1 MITLVILHPGEGSLS
16 ELGDLLRRSR
26 EQLGLSLEEVEAL
39 THIKSL
45 YLQALEAE
53 NFAILPNRVATH
65 GFLRNYASVLKL
77 DASNVLGLYEA
88 SQGRPPTS
96 RLSLSEN
103 GIQFKDISMMP
114 RPRFSPDL
122 FIGFLVITALVG
134 IILYFVYQQYMSS
147 PETASVTGLAS
158 PTAEAAILLPTPTP
172 PPTHTPTPTATPSPL
187 FYTGVTVELVITDQ
201 SWVQVLVDEV
211 KAFEG
216 VLAAGERRQWTGE
229 RQVIV
234 RAGNAGGVEVIVNG
248 ESQGL
253 MGERGQVADQ
263 VWEKRED
270 GITASPQENVTNTPT
285 STPTP
290 IP

>member
-1 MITLVILHPGEGSLS
+1 LHRGVGPLS

-39 THIKSL
+39 THIKSP

-53 NFAILPNRVATH
+53 NFDILPNRVAAR
-65 GFLRNYASVLKL
+65 GFLRNYAPVLKL
-77 DASNVLGLYEA
+77 DASHVLELYEA
-88 SQGRPPTS
+88 SQGRSPAS
-96 RLSLSEN
+96 RLSLSRDS
-103 GIQFKDISMMP
+103 IQFKNISMMP

-122 FIGFLVITALVG
+122 LIGFLVITALVG
-134 IILYFVYQQYMSS
+134 IILYFVYRQYMSS
-147 PETASVTGLAS
+147 PEMAATGFAS
-158 PTAEAAILLPTPTP
+158 PTAEAALLLPTPTP

-216 VLAAGERRQWTGE
+216 VLAAGERQHWTGE

-270 GITASPQENVTNTPT
+270 GVTASPQEDVTNTPT

-290 IP
+290 NP

>member
-1 MITLVILHPGEGSLS
+1 MS
-16 ELGDLLRRSR
+16 ELGDLLQRSR
-26 EQLGLSLEEVEAL
+26 EQLGLSLEEVEAS
-39 THIKSL
+39 THIKRS

-53 NFAILPNRVATH
+53 NFDALPNRVAVH
-65 GFLRNYASVLKL
+65 GFLRNYASALKL
-77 DASNVLGLYEA
+77 DASHMLELYEK
-88 SQGRPPTS
+88 SQGPSPGS
-96 RLSLSEN
+96 RLSLSEGRIRLKN
-103 GIQFKDISMMP
+103 ISMLP

-122 FIGFLVITALVG
+122 LIGFLVITALVG
-134 IILYFVYQQYMSS
+134 VILYFVYRQYMSS
-147 PETASVTGLAS
+147 PGMAAATGLAS

-201 SWVQVLVDEV
+201 SWVQVSVDEV

-216 VLAAGERRQWTGE
+216 VLAAGERWHWTGD

-248 ESQGL
+248 ESKGL

-263 VWEKRED
+263 VWEKREE
-270 GITASPQENVTNTPT
+270 GATASPQENATNTPT

-290 IP
+290 TP

>member
-1 MITLVILHPGEGSLS
+1 LS

-39 THIKSL
+39 THIKGS

-53 NFAILPNRVATH
+53 NFDILPNRVAAH

-77 DASNVLGLYEA
+77 DANHVLGLYEA
-88 SQGRPPTS
+88 GQGRSPTS
-96 RLSLSEN
+96 RLSLSQD
-103 GIQFKDISMMP
+103 GIRLKDISMMP

-122 FIGFLVITALVG
+122 LIGFLVITALVG
-134 IILYFVYQQYMSS
+134 IILYFVYRQYMSS
-147 PETASVTGLAS
+147 PEMASATGFAS

-216 VLAAGERRQWTGE
+216 VLAAGERRHWTGD

-263 VWEKRED
+263 VWEKREEGVTD
-270 GITASPQENVTNTPT
+270 SPQENATQTPT
-285 STPTP
+285 STPTSTP
-290 IP
+290 

>member
-1 MITLVILHPGEGSLS
+1 MS

-39 THIKSL
+39 THIKSS
-45 YLQALEAE
+45 YLQGLETE
-53 NFAILPNRVATH
+53 NFDILPNRVAAQ

-77 DASNVLGLYEA
+77 DENHVLGLYEA
-88 SQGRPPTS
+88 SQGRSPTS
-96 RLSLSEN
+96 RPSLSQDAIRLKN
-103 GIQFKDISMMP
+103 ISMMP

-122 FIGFLVITALVG
+122 LVGFLAITALVG
-134 IILYFVYQQYMSS
+134 VILYFVYRQYMSS
-147 PETASVTGLAS
+147 PEMTSALGFAS

-216 VLAAGERRQWTGE
+216 VLAAGERRHWTGE

-234 RAGNAGGVEVIVNG
+234 RAGNAGGVEAIVNG

-263 VWEKRED
+263 VWEKREE
-270 GITASPQENVTNTPT
+270 GGTAAPPENVTT
-285 STPTP
+285 TPTP
-290 IP
+290 TPTRAP

>member
-1 MITLVILHPGEGSLS
+1 VGPLS

-26 EQLGLSLEEVEAL
+26 EQLGLSLEEVGAL
-39 THIKSL
+39 THIKSS

-53 NFAILPNRVATH
+53 NFDMLPTRVAAR
-65 GFLRNYASVLKL
+65 GFLRNYAPVLKL
-77 DASNVLGLYEA
+77 DVAHVLGLYEA
-88 SQGRPPTS
+88 SQGRSPAS
-96 RLSLSEN
+96 RLSPSQDS
-103 GIQFKDISMMP
+103 IQLKNISMMP

-122 FIGFLVITALVG
+122 LIGFLIITALVG
-134 IILYFVYQQYMSS
+134 IILYLVYRQYMSS
-147 PETASVTGLAS
+147 PEMASATGFAS

-216 VLAAGERRQWTGE
+216 VLAVGERPHWTGE

-263 VWEKRED
+263 VWEKREE
-270 GITASPQENVTNTPT
+270 GVTASPQENVTTTPT
-285 STPTP
+285 STPTSAP
-290 IP
+290 

>member
-1 MITLVILHPGEGSLS
+1 VGPLS

-39 THIKSL
+39 THIKSS

-53 NFAILPNRVATH
+53 NFDILPNRVAAR
-65 GFLRNYASVLKL
+65 GFLRNYGPVLKL
-77 DASNVLGLYEA
+77 DVNHVLELYEA
-88 SQGRPPTS
+88 SQGRPPAS
-96 RLSLSEN
+96 RRALSQDSIRLKS
-103 GIQFKDISMMP
+103 ISMMP
-114 RPRFSPDL
+114 RPRISPDL
-122 FIGFLVITALVG
+122 IIGFLVITALVG

-147 PETASVTGLAS
+147 PEMASATGFAS

-187 FYTGVTVELVITDQ
+187 FYTGVTVELVISDP
-201 SWVQVLVDEV
+201 SWVQVVVDEV

-216 VLAAGERRQWTGE
+216 VLAAGERKHWTGE

-263 VWEKRED
+263 VWEKREE
-270 GITASPQENVTNTPT
+270 GVTASPQENVTTTPT
-285 STPTP
+285 STPTSTP
-290 IP
+290 

>member
-1 MITLVILHPGEGSLS
+1 LS

-26 EQLGLSLEEVEAL
+26 EQLGLSLEEVETL
-39 THIKSL
+39 THIKSP

-53 NFAILPNRVATH
+53 NFDILPNRVAAH

-77 DASNVLGLYEA
+77 DANHVLELYETR
-88 SQGRPPTS
+88 QGRSPAS
-96 RLSLSEN
+96 RLSLSPN

-114 RPRFSPDL
+114 RPRLSPDL
-122 FIGFLVITALVG
+122 LIGFLAITALVG
-134 IILYFVYQQYMSS
+134 AILYFVYWQYMSS
-147 PETASVTGLAS
+147 PEMASVTGFAS

-172 PPTHTPTPTATPSPL
+172 PPTQTPTPTATPSPL

-201 SWVQVLVDEV
+201 SWVQVSVDEV

-216 VLAAGERRQWTGE
+216 VLAAGERRQWAGN

-270 GITASPQENVTNTPT
+270 GVTASPQENVTSTPT

-290 IP
+290 TP

>member
-1 MITLVILHPGEGSLS
+1 VGPLS

-26 EQLGLSLEEVEAL
+26 EQLGLSLEEVEVL
-39 THIKSL
+39 THIKSS

-53 NFAILPNRVATH
+53 NFDILPNRVAAR
-65 GFLRNYASVLKL
+65 GFLRNYAPVLKL
-77 DASNVLGLYEA
+77 DTSHVLGLYEA
-88 SQGRPPTS
+88 SQGRPPAS
-96 RLSLSEN
+96 RLSLSQD
-103 GIQFKDISMMP
+103 GIQFKNISMMP
-114 RPRFSPDL
+114 HPRFSPDL
-122 FIGFLVITALVG
+122 LIGFLVITALVG
-134 IILYFVYQQYMSS
+134 VILYFVYRQYMSS
-147 PETASVTGLAS
+147 PEMASATGFAS

-216 VLAAGERRQWTGE
+216 VLAAGERQHWTGE

-263 VWEKRED
+263 VWEKREE
-270 GITASPQENVTNTPT
+270 GVTASPQENVTSTPT

-290 IP
+290 TP

>member
-1 MITLVILHPGEGSLS
+1 MS

-26 EQLGLSLEEVEAL
+26 EQLGLSLEEVEVL
-39 THIKSL
+39 THIKSP

-53 NFAILPNRVATH
+53 NFDVLPNQVAAR

-77 DASNVLGLYEA
+77 DAGHVLELYEA
-88 SQGRPPTS
+88 SQGHSPAS
-96 RLSLSEN
+96 RLFLSQD
-103 GIQFKDISMMP
+103 GIRFKDISMAP
-114 RPRFSPDL
+114 RSRFSPDL
-122 FIGFLVITALVG
+122 LIGFLAITALVG
-134 IILYFVYQQYMSS
+134 IILYFVYRQYMS
-147 PETASVTGLAS
+147 PAEMASATGLAS

-172 PPTHTPTPTATPSPL
+172 LPTHTPTPTATPSPP
-187 FYTGVTVELVITDQ
+187 FYTGVTVELVISDQ
-201 SWVQVLVDEV
+201 SWVQVVVDEV

-216 VLAAGERRQWTGE
+216 VLAAGERLHWTGD

-270 GITASPQENVTNTPT
+270 GVTASPQETVANTPT
-285 STPTP
+285 PTPTP
-290 IP
+290 TP